1 MNYSSLKLEKGKSYM
16 NPTQIAMLA
25 AGVGTTELVINN
37 SRKSPAAIGPVPELP
52 LSANGIPQTQ
62 LPTTP
67 PDPLGYNYLA
77 SAVR

>member
-1 MNYSSLKLEKGKSYM
+1 M

-25 AGVGTTELVINN
+25 LGVGTTEAQILAA
-37 SRKSPAAIGPVPELP
+37 RKSPAAIGPVPERP